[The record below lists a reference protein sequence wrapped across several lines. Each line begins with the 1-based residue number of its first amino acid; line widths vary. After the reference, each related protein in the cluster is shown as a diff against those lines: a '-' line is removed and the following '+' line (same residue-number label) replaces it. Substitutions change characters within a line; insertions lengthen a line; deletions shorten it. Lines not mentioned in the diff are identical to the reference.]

1 MKEIKSL
8 TIGFSPCPND
18 CFIFDALVHHKID
31 SEGLKFEMLL
41 GDVEAL
47 NQLAFKNELHITKLS
62 YHAYIYLT
70 KFYQLLNSGSAL
82 GNGCGPLLI
91 AKNQD
96 VKSKLEQSSDVKVA
110 IPGKYTTA
118 NFLFSLAFPKVTS
131 KVETLFSE
139 IENDV
144 IREKVDAGVIIHE
157 NRFTYQQKGL
167 KKILDLGEYWETQTL
182 APIPLGGIVIQRN
195 LPEELKQ
202 KVDRV
207 LRKSVEFAFANP
219 KSSLSFVK
227 AHAQEMSEEVM
238 YKHIE
243 LYVNNYSID
252 LGKEGKRAINVLFD
266 KAVEIGLIPKLKD
279 QIYLPSYDV
288 ASAK

>member
-1 MKEIKSL
+1 MNRSSTL

-18 CFIFDALVHHKID
+18 CFIFDALVHEKID
-31 SEGLKFEMLL
+31 TEGLKFEMLL

-47 NQLAFKNELHITKLS
+47 NQLAFKNELQITKLS

-70 KFYQLLNSGSAL
+70 GFYQLLDAGSAL

-91 AKNQD
+91 AKTENTGSRLA
-96 VKSKLEQSSDVKVA
+96 KSEDMKIA
-110 IPGKYTTA
+110 IPGRYTTA
-118 NFLFSLAFPKVTS
+118 NFLFSLAFPKAKT
-131 KVETLFSE
+131 KIETLFSE

-144 IREKVDAGVIIHE
+144 VKGKVDAGVIIHE

-167 KKILDLGEYWETQTL
+167 KKIMDLGEYWETLTL

-195 LPEELKQ
+195 LPDELKL
-202 KVDRV
+202 KVNRL
-207 LRKSVEFAFANP
+207 LRKSVEYAFANP
-219 KSSLSFVK
+219 KSSLPFVK

-252 LGKEGKRAINVLFD
+252 LGMEGKRAIQVLFE
-266 KAVEIGLIPKLKD
+266 KAVEIGLIAKMPEG
-279 QIYLPSYDV
+279 IYLNK
-288 ASAK
+288 ATAAL